1 MSDYDTISTAVDRA
15 IKTALNRMDDG
26 KLNTKD
32 LEILGGMRADLTRK
46 IAELEAEKDV
56 LNSYLGGDRDIYS

>member
-26 KLNTKD
+26 KLNTQD

-46 IAELEAEKDV
+46 IAELEAEKEV
-56 LNSYLGGDRDIYS
+56 LNAYLGGKRELYS

>member
-15 IKTALNRMDDG
+15 IKTALNRMDDC
-26 KLNTKD
+26 KLNTQD

>member
-26 KLNTKD
+26 KLNTQD